1 MNSPR
6 RSYEAHVLLVP
17 LGADAAGAQE
27 AMVARGL
34 DGMMAVRGVTPST
47 GLDSKAPRL
56 DSIPLGVH
64 GWRPAAGDLTVAE
77 VVDDTDM
84 VVLLATD
91 LAEVP
96 PAFCLMAAE
105 AARANGSLIA
115 ALVVGS
121 GNWDTPQG
129 NTAMAALREAVD
141 MLVVVRGLDLA
152 APFLDVLRGGRR
164 APAIAH

>member
-1 MNSPR
+1 MNR

-17 LGADAAGAQE
+17 LGTDAARAQE
-27 AMVARGL
+27 DMVARGL
-34 DGMMAVRGVTPST
+34 DGVMTVRGVTPLT
-47 GLDSKAPRL
+47 GSDGAEPRL
-56 DSIPLGVH
+56 GSAPLATT
-64 GWRPAAGDLTVAE
+64 GWRPAADGLTVARL
-77 VVDDTDM
+77 VDDADM

-96 PAFCLMAAE
+96 PRFCLTVAE
-105 AARANGSLIA
+105 AAQANGSLVA

-141 MLVVVRGLDLA
+141 MLVVVRGVALA

-164 APAIAH
+164 KPALATL